1 MGLGVLPA
9 RQATYP
15 VRQGNVVGPLVDGG
29 PAYRR
34 ICRAV
39 EAACRSVWV
48 TVAFID
54 RDTLLPGGDGSLFDV
69 LDRAAARGLDVRAL
83 FWREPLLAPFVSE
96 FLFGDLPLPCCRR

>member
-15 VRQGNVVGPLVDGG
+15 VREGNAVVPLVDGG
-29 PAYRR
+29 PSYRR

-39 EAACRSVWV
+39 DAARCSVWV

-54 RDTLLPGGDGSLFDV
+54 RDTSLPGGDGSLFDV
-69 LDRAAARGLDVRAL
+69 LDRAGRA
-83 FWREPLLAPFVSE
+83 WA
-96 FLFGDLPLPCCRR
+96 